1 MSGLYTIRHIAASRE
16 TLGEQ
21 LRRLRE
27 KADLPGWKVAAAAE
41 MDSTK
46 LSKIENGKRLPTA
59 AQLAALAKFFKVPV
73 EPLETRRLAED
84 MMKWYGGH
92 PGFEAATAIVREEA
106 GEYRVKKRSMAV
118 GKPAKAVNK
127 AGKGGMNPILS
138 SRRLRIRVV

>member
-1 MSGLYTIRHIAASRE
+1 MSGLYSTRQIAAPQE
-16 TLGEQ
+16 TLGGQ

-59 AQLAALAKFFKVPV
+59 AQLAALAKFFKVAV

-84 MMKWYGGH
+84 MMKSYGAH
-92 PGFEAATAIVREEA
+92 PGFEAASAIVREEA
-106 GEYRVKKRSMAV
+106 GEYRVKKRSMPV
-118 GKPAKAVNK
+118 GKPAKSVNK
-127 AGKGGMNPILS
+127 RGK
-138 SRRLRIRVV
+138 VK